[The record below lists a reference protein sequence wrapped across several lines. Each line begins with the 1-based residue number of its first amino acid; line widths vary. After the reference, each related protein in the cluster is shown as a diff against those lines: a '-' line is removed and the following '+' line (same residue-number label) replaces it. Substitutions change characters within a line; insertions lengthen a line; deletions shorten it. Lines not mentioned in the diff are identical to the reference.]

1 MNNRCGIVQELRY
14 VLIIIRSLIGK
25 MRFES
30 RGWNMV
36 QMLRRPGVLS
46 GQQICK
52 NSHVCHVQIIRSF
65 FVSPE
70 ESMDRGKTSQK
81 GSHATSSP
89 SCRWHPAMADIA
101 PPGFLILISQGPFV
115 SVFGV

>member
-65 FVSPE
+65 LYH
-70 ESMDRGKTSQK
+70 QK
-81 GSHATSSP
+81 NPWIGVK
-89 SCRWHPAMADIA
+89 RRRRVAMRQVHQVVDGT
-101 PPGFLILISQGPFV
+101 PPWLISHPLD
-115 SVFGV
+115 S